1 MQYDPVISI
10 DSATNEEETM
20 QVTGQC
26 KKSGLPEM
34 TRLAEEPV
42 EHEPMHPDD
51 FDAHYAWVTAK
62 RFHELVLKET
72 FAEKPVYYRILG

>member
-1 MQYDPVISI
+1 
-10 DSATNEEETM
+10 M
-20 QVTGQC
+20 QVTEHC
-26 KKSGLPEM
+26 KKPGPLERTQAAGEHS
-34 TRLAEEPV
+34 EP
-42 EHEPMHPDD
+42 EPMHPDD